1 MAGFKRNSNGMKPYR
16 GRIAPTPT
24 GLLHLGHAQTFWIAY
39 QRARQAGGKL
49 VYRTEDLDP
58 QRCKP
63 KFTNAAM
70 KDLNWL
76 GIDWDEGPDCG
87 GDHTPYTQSQR
98 IGRYRE
104 LLETLKALGLVYP
117 CRCSRKDVRDAVTA
131 PHETGDEPIY
141 PGTCRPELDQA
152 ATFETGEAERV
163 NWRFRV
169 PCAEAITFE
178 DDRLGPQSF
187 TTGVDFGDFV
197 FWRHDDVPSY
207 QLAVVADD
215 HDMGITEVVRGEDL
229 LKCTARQLLIY
240 RALGWEAPAYHH
252 CQLVTDED
260 GERLAKRH
268 GSLSLKVMREE
279 GLTPEMIRARF
290 IE

>member
-1 MAGFKRNSNGMKPYR
+1 MKPYR

-63 KFTNAAM
+63 EFADAALE
-70 KDLNWL
+70 DLNWL
-76 GIDWDEGPDCG
+76 GIDWDEGPDSG

-98 IGRYRE
+98 IRRYRE

-117 CRCSRKDVRDAVTA
+117 CCCSRKDVRDAVTA

-141 PGTCRPELDQA
+141 PGTCRPALGQV
-152 ATFETGEAERV
+152 ATFEIGEVERV

-169 PCAEAITFE
+169 PFAEAITFE
-178 DDRLGPQSF
+178 DGRLGPQSF
-187 TTGVDFGDFV
+187 TTGGDFGDFV

-240 RALGWEAPAYHH
+240 RALGWEAPAFHH
-252 CQLVTDED
+252 CPLVTDED

-268 GSLSLKVMREE
+268 GSLSLNAMRED
-279 GLTPEMIRARF
+279 GLTPEMIRTRF